1 MENNIILKITKYT
14 SYGLMALAGIFVVAI
29 WYLGDE
35 LETSESLQ
43 SLWVTPYFYIS
54 YIALAICF
62 ILALA
67 FPIVY
72 MIMNPKNAVR
82 MLMVLAGMVV
92 LALISY
98 AFAGNQFTADQLID
112 MEISDAGSRRVGA
125 ALIFTYII
133 GVLTI
138 LAAIYS
144 AVSKLFK

>member
-1 MENNIILKITKYT
+1 
-14 SYGLMALAGIFVVAI
+14 MALAGIFVVAI

-35 LETSESLQ
+35 LETSASLQ
-43 SLWVTPYFYIS
+43 SLWVTPYFFIG

-98 AFAGNQFTADQLID
+98 AFAGNKFTTDQLLD
-112 MEISDAGSRRVGA
+112 LEISSAGSRRVGA

-144 AVSKLFK
+144 GVSRLFK